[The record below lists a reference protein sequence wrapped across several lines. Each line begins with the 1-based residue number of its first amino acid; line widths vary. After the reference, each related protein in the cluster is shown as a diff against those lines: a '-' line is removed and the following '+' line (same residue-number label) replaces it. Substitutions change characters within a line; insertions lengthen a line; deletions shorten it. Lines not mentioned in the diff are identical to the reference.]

1 MENFAE
7 SLKAARKAAGL
18 TQQGLSDLLEAP
30 KRTIEDW
37 EGSKSK
43 PPSYVQKLI
52 LNELARHQ

>member
-18 TQQGLSDLLEAP
+18 TQQGLSDLLEVP
-30 KRTIEDW
+30 KRTIEAW
-37 EGSKSK
+37 EMGERT